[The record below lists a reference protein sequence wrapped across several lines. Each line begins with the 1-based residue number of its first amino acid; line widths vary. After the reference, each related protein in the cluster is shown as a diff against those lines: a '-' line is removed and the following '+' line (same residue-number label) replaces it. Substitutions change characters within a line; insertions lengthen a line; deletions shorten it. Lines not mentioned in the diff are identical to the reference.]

1 MGQIAGN
8 FLLQSGTEKDRSY
21 EAGFFQIRE
30 TILGLGS
37 LSPLPVIPDFG
48 NLMQNRASLG
58 ENRIPRGP
66 ANFLT
71 APPSDRSMTEI
82 LPTPGDPPHGSRGR
96 FQGPQNVQQLPE
108 FVTVPDG
115 TRVGIPENV
124 QNPAENSPGTRESP
138 IQLGEKRNLSPTQS
152 VVSAGG
158 KFQRLDGSDP
168 PDSTDDMVEDV
179 DGDCGPETPRPNA
192 SGQILPYD
200 PAPKDGT
207 WDGWFNERFEA
218 AMSAHKAQI
227 ESFQT
232 NFLGMIKNHHE
243 EFKRN
248 IGEKLLAGLEKV
260 SGGFNDQS
268 TADKKVILDTITGA
282 MNLQAGLVM
291 QECKKLMDAQN
302 SLAKA
307 QIEKNMGE
315 NFSNFGERLQKFEMD
330 CSTAFQNVLARFG
343 NLETGMKN
351 FIGGVDTNFVAVA
364 DKFRNLDDKIS
375 EIHDF
380 CQNVLDPRDMVV
392 EGVVGHE
399 DTTLS
404 PPLPLRSTE
413 DHQQAS
419 SSQTAV
425 DQGPTAAGPHGPFW
439 QPSGPIGLQKMACQ
453 TGAGPQGPLCT
464 VQPG

>member
-1 MGQIAGN
+1 
-8 FLLQSGTEKDRSY
+8 
-21 EAGFFQIRE
+21 
-30 TILGLGS
+30 
-37 LSPLPVIPDFG
+37 
-48 NLMQNRASLG
+48 
-58 ENRIPRGP
+58 
-66 ANFLT
+66 
-71 APPSDRSMTEI
+71 
-82 LPTPGDPPHGSRGR
+82 
-96 FQGPQNVQQLPE
+96 
-108 FVTVPDG
+108 
-115 TRVGIPENV
+115 
-124 QNPAENSPGTRESP
+124 
-138 IQLGEKRNLSPTQS
+138 
-152 VVSAGG
+152 
-158 KFQRLDGSDP
+158 
-168 PDSTDDMVEDV
+168 
-179 DGDCGPETPRPNA
+179 
-192 SGQILPYD
+192 
-200 PAPKDGT
+200 
-207 WDGWFNERFEA
+207 
-218 AMSAHKAQI
+218 MSAHKAQI

-232 NFLGMIKNHHE
+232 NLLGMIKTHHE

-364 DKFRNLDDKIS
+364 DKIRNLDDKILG
-375 EIHDF
+375 IHDF
-380 CQNVLDPRDMVV
+380 CQNVLVPNDMVV

-399 DTTLS
+399 HTTVS

-413 DHQQAS
+413 VHQQAS
-419 SSQTAV
+419 SSQAV
-425 DQGPTAAGPHGPFW
+425 LGQGPMAAGW
-439 QPSGPIGLQKMACQ
+439 QPSGPIGPQSTAWQ
-453 TGAGPQGPLCT
+453 TGAGPKGPPVHSTLGLAMDEMDEATKAMGFIRVTPQRGSMGGQGHGPMMMDPPMGSTAKKAQNVECT
-464 VQPG
+464 RMENVDGQGYGPMMASPMKHVAENVENVPFVGSYMAADGLNAQMGFCAEQGSVPVSMAPPAMNVTPVGAAGRPFSMHSMAGPGMPYLQCIMAKRPPSHWLLYPPPSQQE